1 MSLAYR
7 FYMGKTQDLAH
18 RLFANR
24 TEQCFPGRLRTM
36 AQEITDALLAVL
48 FPHFADRMGCDE
60 AELRAQLEGA
70 RSMLYEFLNS
80 VEKSFGEVRKG
91 VADEFLDGLPTIYEA
106 LVEDAVAINE
116 KDPAAT
122 SVNEVILSYPG
133 FYAIAAFRLSHALFE
148 LGYPLLPRLMTECAH
163 SRTGIDI
170 HPGAT
175 IGRRFC
181 IDHGTGV
188 VIGGTAVIGD
198 NVVIY
203 QGVTLGAI
211 SVHKGLAET
220 KRHPT
225 IEDDVV
231 IYANATILGGS
242 TVVGKGSHIGGNVWL
257 TNSVP
262 QGAIVT
268 HRADIRVYARG
279 EHLPADYQI

>member
-1 MSLAYR
+1 
-7 FYMGKTQDLAH
+7 
-18 RLFANR
+18 
-24 TEQCFPGRLRTM
+24 
-36 AQEITDALLAVL
+36 
-48 FPHFADRMGCDE
+48 MGCDE
-60 AELRAQLEGA
+60 AEFRAQLEGV
-70 RSMLYEFLNS
+70 RGMLGDFLQA
-80 VEKSFGEVRKG
+80 VAKSFPDVRG
-91 VADEFLDGLPTIYEA
+91 GLVDEFLDGLPVIHDA
-106 LVEDAVAINE
+106 LAEDAVAINE

-122 SVNEVILSYPG
+122 SVNEVILAYPG
-133 FYAIAAFRLSHALFE
+133 FYAIAVFRVAHALFE
-148 LGYPLLPRLMTECAH
+148 LGCPLLPRLMTECAH

-170 HPGAT
+170 HPGAKA
-175 IGRRFC
+175 GRRFC

-188 VIGGTAVIGD
+188 VIGGTAEIGD

-268 HRADIRVYARG
+268 HRAEIRVYARG